1 MKIQEKLLR
10 VQAAVIVDKAKG
22 KGALAVQLGEAS
34 EKAITKGMGTPEWE
48 AYMALFADSAEQL
61 ERLTTTNL
69 DGTNNWL
76 PRARAY
82 IAANGVC
89 SPITDAATAKGLGPD
104 GVGDIDVKKPS
115 GDPLDETPDPGV
127 AAKRP
132 FVVPPI

>member
-22 KGALAVQLGEAS
+22 GGALGVQLGQAS
-34 EKAITKGMGTPEWE
+34 EEAITNGMGSPKWE

-61 ERLTTTNL
+61 ARLTTNSL
-69 DGTNNWL
+69 DGNNQWL
-76 PRARAY
+76 QRARAY

-89 SPITDAATAKGLGPD
+89 APVTDGATVKGLD
-104 GVGDIDVKKPS
+104 GIGDIDVKKPN
-115 GDPLDETPDPGV
+115 GDPLDETPDAGV